1 MKFTKKTHKS
11 KTFKRRNE
19 WDSIMYILV
28 LGVSNHDFS
37 ACIMKNEKILYM
49 IEDERI
55 TRKKH
60 AKDLG
65 VSLSQGFSRKYCLH
79 EAGLNVSEI
88 DLIVA
93 NDIINPAILFRL
105 NDVNMINHHLAHAA
119 SVFFCSPYEEAA
131 ILIVDSVGSKEK
143 VGDDFF
149 YESITY
155 AYGKNN
161 HIEILQKNI
170 GKNLTGTDYIENSLG
185 IFYSLIT
192 EIIGFE
198 ELQEGKTMGLAPY
211 GNDAMYKELKEHIQ
225 YTESG
230 NIILTADNIKKILD
244 YKDQISS
251 IHNDKERFNA
261 MSNFAWAAQQILEEI
276 MISLCQH
283 LFKLTGSK
291 NLCIAGGVALNSV
304 ANYKIHKKKIFDN
317 IFIQPAAGDNGT
329 CVGAALYGYYEIMK
343 NKRVL

>member
-1 MKFTKKTHKS
+1 M
-11 KTFKRRNE
+11 N
-19 WDSIMYILV
+19 ILG
-28 LGVSNHDFS
+28 LGGSNHDFS
-37 ACIMKNEKILYM
+37 ACVMENDKILYM

-65 VSLSQGFSRKYCLH
+65 VSLSQGFSRKYCLK
-79 EAGLNVSEI
+79 ESGLDISEI

-93 NDIINPAILFRL
+93 NDIISPAILFHL
-105 NDVNMINHHLAHAA
+105 NNVQMINHHLAHAA

-131 ILIVDSVGSKEK
+131 ILIVDSVGSKGMA
-143 VGDDFF
+143 GDKCF

-155 AYGKNN
+155 AYGKGN

-170 GKNLTGTDYIENSLG
+170 GENLNGTDYIENSPG

-211 GNDAMYKELKEHIQ
+211 GSNAMYKELKEYIR

-230 NIILTADNIKKILD
+230 NVILTSDSIRKILE
-244 YKDQISS
+244 YKNQISS
-251 IHNDKERFNA
+251 INNEEERFRVMA
-261 MSNFAWAAQQILEEI
+261 NFAWAAQQILEDI
-276 MISLCQH
+276 MIGLCQH
-283 LFKLTGSK
+283 LYQLTGSK
-291 NLCIAGGVALNSV
+291 NLCISGGVALNSV
-304 ANYKIHKKKIFDN
+304 VNYKIYKKKIFNN

-329 CVGAALYGYYEIMK
+329 SIGAALYGYYEIMK
-343 NKRVL
+343 NERVL

>member
-1 MKFTKKTHKS
+1 M
-11 KTFKRRNE
+11 N
-19 WDSIMYILV
+19 ILG
-28 LGVSNHDFS
+28 LGGSNHDFS
-37 ACIMKNEKILYM
+37 ACVMGNDKILYM

-60 AKDLG
+60 ARDLG
-65 VSLSQGFSRKYCLH
+65 VSLSQGFSRKYCLN
-79 EAGLNVSEI
+79 ESDLDISEI

-105 NDVNMINHHLAHAA
+105 NDVQMINHHLAHAA
-119 SVFFCSPYEEAA
+119 SGFFCSPYEDSA
-131 ILIVDSVGSKEK
+131 ILIVDSVGSKELF
-143 VGDDFF
+143 GDKFF

-161 HIEILQKNI
+161 HIEILQKNT
-170 GKNLTGTDYIENSLG
+170 GENLKGTDYIENSPG

-192 EIIGFE
+192 EVIGFE

-211 GNDAMYKELKEHIQ
+211 GNDSMYKELKEYIQ

-230 NIILTADNIKKILD
+230 NVILTADNIRKILE
-244 YKDQISS
+244 YKEQISA
-251 IHNDKERFNA
+251 IQNENERFNVMA
-261 MSNFAWAAQQILEEI
+261 DFAWAAQQILEEI

-283 LFKLTGSK
+283 LYKLTGSK
-291 NLCIAGGVALNSV
+291 NLCISGGVALNSV
-304 ANYKIHKKKIFDN
+304 ANYKIYKKKIYDN
-317 IFIQPAAGDNGT
+317 IFLQPAAGDNGT
-329 CVGAALYGYYEIMK
+329 SIGAALYGYYEIMK